1 MADTIPGFL
10 KTLTEWVVS
19 VSQWFEG
26 WDITLLVPALIIL
39 TVIAGVTGRAAVG
52 PETLDAT
59 RLGNG
64 DRHLRS
70 DRSRHHLD
78 HHRPLPAG
86 RGHGHAHPE
95 HATTQAAAR
104 YRVSGGTVPLDKTVG
119 LEKLGMKVPT
129 LTLTME

>member
-1 MADTIPGFL
+1 MAGTSRGH
-10 KTLTEWVVS
+10 
-19 VSQWFEG
+19 
-26 WDITLLVPALIIL
+26 
-39 TVIAGVTGRAAVG
+39 RA
-52 PETLDAT
+52 ETLDAT

-64 DRHLRS
+64 DRHPRS

-104 YRVSGGTVPLDKTVG
+104 YRVSGGTVPLEEAVG
-119 LEKLGMKVPT
+119 LEELGVKVPT

>member
-1 MADTIPGFL
+1 MGCLSKPMVRWLGHHATG
-10 KTLTEWVVS
+10 
-19 VSQWFEG
+19 
-26 WDITLLVPALIIL
+26 
-39 TVIAGVTGRAAVG
+39 AGAHHPHGDRRRDRPRGRRS
-52 PETLDAT
+52 ETLDAT
-59 RLGNG
+59 RLGDG

-86 RGHGHAHPE
+86 RRHGHAHPE

-104 YRVSGGTVPLDKTVG
+104 YRVSGGTVPLEEAVG
-119 LEKLGMKVPT
+119 LEKLGVKVPT